1 MPGMNR
7 RGPEGEG
14 PMSGRGRGRC
24 NPSNRASNYLDTSER
39 AGMSTPFRQSQ
50 GRGRGQGQGL
60 GQGAGR
66 NQVSGRGLGQGQG
79 QGERMIKRDGSGKK
93 RMG

>member
-24 NPSNRASNYLDTSER
+24 NPVNRESNNSDAPA
-39 AGMSTPFRQSQ
+39 AGGMNAPFRQGA
-50 GRGRGQGQGL
+50 GRGM
-60 GQGAGR
+60 GQGAGK
-66 NQVSGRGLGQGQG
+66 GMGQGQG
-79 QGERMIKRDGSGKK
+79 QGERMRRREGTGRR